1 MWQAIKH
8 RKVERVLGLQH
19 ADAPAAWRAI
29 VDNSEDL
36 LTSGVLERLGYLPG
50 ATAMEI
56 VLRAAE
62 VKELRWLPLPEA
74 IEASIPWPRVEDD
87 DGWREPDWVWLTA
100 SYVVVFE
107 AKWGR
112 GHVPTP
118 DQLAGQRALCQERW
132 PGRRLL
138 HVALVQ
144 SGNVSFPDG
153 SSALVVLWSALRTSA
168 SSELAKDRPDHER
181 RILLDMRDMLD
192 ARGVALRFLDSLP
205 AISVQGAMA
214 PLVAPV
220 VVPTDRL
227 GALPPLPISEA
238 ISFAW

>member
-1 MWQAIKH
+1 MWHAIKN

-62 VKELRWLPLPEA
+62 VKELRWLPLPEE

-87 DGWREPDWVWLTA
+87 DGWREPDWVWLTG
-100 SYVVVFE
+100 SYVIVFE

-112 GHVPTP
+112 GQVPSP
-118 DQLAGQRALCQERW
+118 SQLEEQRRLCHERW
-132 PGRRLL
+132 PTKRLL
-138 HVALVQ
+138 QVALVQ
-144 SGNVSFPDG
+144 SGNVSFPTG
-153 SSALVVLWSALRTSA
+153 SSALVVQWASLRASA
-168 SSELAKDRPDHER
+168 SMELVKDRPVHER
-181 RILLDMRDMLD
+181 RILIDLRDILD
-192 ARGVALRFLDSLP
+192 ARGVALKLFGSIP
-205 AISVQGAMA
+205 AITVHGLLS
-214 PLVAPV
+214 PLVAQV
-220 VVPTDRL
+220 VAPTDRL
-227 GALPPLPISEA
+227 GALPPTAIAEPIS
-238 ISFAW
+238 FDW